1 MPVVQELVED
11 LAAGTLSPDDYPPVR
26 APNGRS
32 AGVPCVRWRGVA
44 GKSMAGTTGLV
55 AVSSSTIPVLNTHT
69 AHHGSQSSFSLVPS
83 KCSCGHVC
91 NAPIKHSWAK
101 TIRLS
106 SAVVP
111 ATCWQHR
118 SLELL

>member
-11 LAAGTLSPDDYPPVR
+11 LAGGTLSPDDYPPVR

-32 AGVPCVRWRGVA
+32 AGAPCVRRRGVA
-44 GKSMAGTTGLV
+44 GTSMAGTTGLV
-55 AVSSSTIPVLNTHT
+55 AVSSRQYPCSTRTRLIMGYRN
-69 AHHGSQSSFSLVPS
+69 SLVIGKRS
-83 KCSCGHVC
+83 YGHVC
-91 NAPIKHSWAK
+91 NATIKHSWAK
-101 TIRLS
+101 ARGLS
-106 SAVVP
+106 SAAVP